1 MCIHRGDSLCCTAE
15 TYNIINQLY
24 SNKQNKTKISLKKK
38 KKRTSSGLS
47 WLHPSKTAH
56 PRGSQ
61 STDTVTTHHFFL

>member
-38 KKRTSSGLS
+38 KKNILRPL
-47 WLHPSKTAH
+47 LAPSKQDG
-56 PRGSQ
+56 PPQRL
-61 STDTVTTHHFFL
+61 TVN